1 LALSLLALLGLVLF
15 VGFVALGTWQVHR
28 LAWKTALIAHV
39 NARVHAPPVPAPGS
53 ADWADI
59 TAASAE
65 YRHVRLSGTY
75 LDDRQTR
82 VWTATDKGSGYWI
95 LTPLRRD
102 DGSIV
107 LVNRGFAAEGW
118 CDLKGHCPPPPT
130 GEVTITGLLRI
141 SVPSGLFRHTIRP
154 PTPGTPATCRR
165 SPRPAAC
172 TTWHRTSWMPMPI
185 PTRMA
190 SPGPRVA

>member
-1 LALSLLALLGLVLF
+1 MPRMVRSCTAMSDTDTSPNENGRNVRGPLALSLLALLGLVLF

-75 LDDRQTR
+75 LDEIGRASCRER
-82 VWTATDKGSGYWI
+82 V
-95 LTPLRRD
+95 
-102 DGSIV
+102 
-107 LVNRGFAAEGW
+107 
-118 CDLKGHCPPPPT
+118 
-130 GEVTITGLLRI
+130 
-141 SVPSGLFRHTIRP
+141 
-154 PTPGTPATCRR
+154 
-165 SPRPAAC
+165 
-172 TTWHRTSWMPMPI
+172 
-185 PTRMA
+185 
-190 SPGPRVA
+190 